1 MNTLKDASTF
11 RVFMRGLFKGAST
24 YKNFHCNIESLLEKF
39 VKVRTQSDAINN
51 LWLGL

>member
-1 MNTLKDASTF
+1 MNILKDASTF

-24 YKNFHCNIESLLEKF
+24 YKHFHCNIVSLLEKF